1 MLTFQGLRVRAAKV
15 RGGRASLGPYRAPS
29 CTRSRSSTTSRP
41 PKTASTPG
49 SGQGLGPPRACRRPH
64 RQLPNAEGWRGPP
77 SPSEGPASQEASRS
91 LLHRRG
97 PRTEAASTCRNA
109 VLDAH
114 LGSTHHRLWGHL
126 RDRPQGSR
134 AVGTRV
140 VTTPAQPP
148 AIRGNTTQ
156 PTQGTETTN

>member
-1 MLTFQGLRVRAAKV
+1 MRRRSEAAGPASARTKPRPVPGADPRRRPVHLRRLPLQVQG
-15 RGGRASLGPYRAPS
+15 RGSA
-29 CTRSRSSTTSRP
+29 
-41 PKTASTPG
+41 
-49 SGQGLGPPRACRRPH
+49 PPRACRRPH

-97 PRTEAASTCRNA
+97 PRTEAASTRRNA

-140 VTTPAQPP
+140 VTAPAQPP